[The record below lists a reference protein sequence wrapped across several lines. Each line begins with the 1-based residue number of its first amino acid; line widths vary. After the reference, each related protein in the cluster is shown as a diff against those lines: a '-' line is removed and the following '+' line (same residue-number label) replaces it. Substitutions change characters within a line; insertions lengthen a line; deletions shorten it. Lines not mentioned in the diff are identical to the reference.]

1 MEASHRLTD
10 QVEPM
15 NRHQQARLH
24 NPAKAR
30 FSLSGARRA
39 LSIGLLIAF
48 IVSVMIAWF
57 GFLGWGLIEFLRSL
71 IGFVQYLW
79 SLL

>member
-1 MEASHRLTD
+1 
-10 QVEPM
+10 M
-15 NRHQQARLH
+15 NVHQQARLH
-24 NPAKAR
+24 NQAKAR
-30 FSLSGARRA
+30 ISLRGAKRG

-71 IGFVQYLW
+71 IGFVQHLW
-79 SLL
+79 SML

>member
-1 MEASHRLTD
+1 
-10 QVEPM
+10 
-15 NRHQQARLH
+15 
-24 NPAKAR
+24 
-30 FSLSGARRA
+30 
-39 LSIGLLIAF
+39 
-48 IVSVMIAWF
+48 MIAWF